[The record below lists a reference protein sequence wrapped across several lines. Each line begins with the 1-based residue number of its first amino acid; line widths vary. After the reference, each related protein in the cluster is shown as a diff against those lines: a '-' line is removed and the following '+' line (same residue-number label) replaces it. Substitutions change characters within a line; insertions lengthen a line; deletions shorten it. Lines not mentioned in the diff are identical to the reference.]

1 MTPSLSIRFLP
12 RSAQPQTRNDPL
24 GLGVLIDAHLEAVG
38 NIRGKAFAKH
48 STDPLTNEAADFRR
62 APICKL
68 GQHGSGH
75 ALLAVPADAVSLAEA
90 EPQSR
95 EELGSDHGVDAHTYT
110 WLLL

>member
-24 GLGVLIDAHLEAVG
+24 GLGVLIDAHLESVG
-38 NIRGKAFAKH
+38 NIRGKAFAKR

-62 APICKL
+62 VPISKL

-75 ALLAVPADAVSLAEA
+75 ALLAVPADAISLAEA
-90 EPQSR
+90 APESR
-95 EELGSDHGVDAHTYT
+95 EEPGGAHGVDGHGN
-110 WLLL
+110 